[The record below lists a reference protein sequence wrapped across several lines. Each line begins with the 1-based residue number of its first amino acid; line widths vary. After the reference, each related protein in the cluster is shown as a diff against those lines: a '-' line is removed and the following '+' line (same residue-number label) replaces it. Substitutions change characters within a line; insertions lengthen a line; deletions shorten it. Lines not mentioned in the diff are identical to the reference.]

1 MVKKNREKMNEK
13 LDELYGVSPYEKDFR
28 NKTIF
33 NEIKIGSPV
42 YGEVTKNGTNSI
54 VNKFKKYFNS
64 DTVFYDLGSGLSK
77 MVIHIGLVYGVKKS
91 VGIEYSKERH
101 KGAMY
106 LKDKYAPN
114 CDNIEII
121 CGNAIEQDLSEATVV
136 YMDNTVFPD
145 DVTRQIYE
153 ILPPKTLV
161 LYKKSFNFLP
171 KEIKQNK
178 DENLVERTY
187 NQGKLM
193 WVIKE

>member
-1 MVKKNREKMNEK
+1 MNEK

-77 MVIHIGLVYGVKKS
+77 MVIHIGLEYGVKKS